1 MKNIEKYTNTKAALD
16 AYDSLDFK
24 RVPFDVW
31 LECEYEDPNPPTL
44 LEAAEAVKNTWYSN
58 GPDGSLS
65 RLETTISHLANAIE
79 REKAKPV
86 RNCDR
91 FATAEEALAGF
102 RKFCGKVACNECRF
116 RDCVPTCPLT
126 WLYEE
131 AEKEETK

>member
-1 MKNIEKYTNTKAALD
+1 MNNIEKYPSTKDALE
-16 AYDSLDFK
+16 AYNSLDFK

-58 GPDGSLS
+58 GPDCSLS

-86 RNCDR
+86 RNFDR

-102 RKFCGKVACNECRF
+102 RKFCGKVECNECRF

-131 AEKEETK
+131 AEKEVK

>member
-1 MKNIEKYTNTKAALD
+1 MNNIEKYTNTKAALD
-16 AYDSLDFK
+16 AYNSLDFK

-44 LEAAEAVKNTWYSN
+44 LEAAEYIVNIVSGTPTSVTR
-58 GPDGSLS
+58 SLFREL
-65 RLETTISHLANAIE
+65 RLAIE

-86 RNCDR
+86 RNFDR

-116 RDCVPTCPLT
+116 RDCVPTCPLA